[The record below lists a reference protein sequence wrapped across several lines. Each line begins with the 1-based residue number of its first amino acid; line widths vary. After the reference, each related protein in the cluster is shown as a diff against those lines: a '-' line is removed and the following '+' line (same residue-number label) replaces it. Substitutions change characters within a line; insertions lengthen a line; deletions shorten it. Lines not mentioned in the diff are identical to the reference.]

1 MKVQRFI
8 SLFCVIFLLSWSID
22 AYCQKS
28 IGKVTYYEGT
38 AKAGVHNKLEK
49 VKLNQDILSDY
60 YIETGPESLIEIT
73 WSDGKKS
80 TLPSL
85 KNIKAEE
92 LHSNS
97 QKDIKNKTS
106 DISGKI
112 GSILKGDSD
121 KKKQQEGGIRRDMFG
136 SDSLITF
143 EEAYSFYEAGDFV
156 KANESLSKFL
166 QQNTDDP
173 LKKEAMFTL
182 ALCLIELDLLEE
194 AEELLEN
201 FVDIYPDDK
210 LSEYAEA
217 ILDEF

>member
-1 MKVQRFI
+1 MRLHGLTV
-8 SLFCVIFLLSWSID
+8 
-22 AYCQKS
+22 
-28 IGKVTYYEGT
+28 
-38 AKAGVHNKLEK
+38 
-49 VKLNQDILSDY
+49 
-60 YIETGPESLIEIT
+60 
-73 WSDGKKS
+73 KKS

-85 KNIKAEE
+85 KNIKADE

-97 QKDIKNKTS
+97 QKDIKNKAS
-106 DISGKI
+106 DIPGKI
-112 GSILKGDSD
+112 GSILKGDPD

-143 EEAYSFYEAGDFV
+143 EEAYGFYEAGDFV

-166 QQNTDDP
+166 QHNTDDP

-210 LSEYAEA
+210 LSESAEA